1 MPPGRSWSPG
11 CFLCTTSSTLR
22 ELPVAGVN
30 LLSAQDARIEIG
42 GGGAQIRGSG
52 SSGLAAQPQSRRC
65 SECCD
70 SIHPPAGH
78 IYQCVPSF
86 ERAEH
91 EIAVCWQ
98 LGEQRTG
105 GAAIQRT
112 GGAANRGSQHKRSNE
127 PRGVPFTFCMFAA
140 REIVSLLI
148 STCLSARFPFS
159 YFCAEQIW
167 RRGSVLFC
175 TSSRKTSRLG
185 TGLQIKSLNCTV
197 DLTTVAGRGPRKDGW
212 PSAGL
217 RRSTRT
223 QAVPVGRLL
232 PPCLPSNLA
241 IFLQE
246 EEQLVPRDR
255 ASR

>member
-1 MPPGRSWSPG
+1 ML
-11 CFLCTTSSTLR
+11 FLPSGHGHQDVSSAPRAARFASCPWLESICYRRRTRALK
-22 ELPVAGVN
+22 
-30 LLSAQDARIEIG
+30 SAA
-42 GGGAQIRGSG
+42 GAQIRGSG
-52 SSGLAAQPQSRRC
+52 SSGLAARPRSRRC
-65 SECCD
+65 SGCCD

-78 IYQCVPSF
+78 IYQCVPSL
-86 ERAEH
+86 ERAEY
-91 EIAVCWQ
+91 EIAMCWQ
-98 LGEQRTG
+98 LGERRTG

-112 GGAANRGSQHKRSNE
+112 WGAANRGSQRARGDE
-127 PRGVPFTFCMFAA
+127 PRGVPSIFCMFAA
-140 REIVSLLI
+140 CEIVFLLI
-148 STCLSARFPFS
+148 STCLSVRFLFS

-175 TSSRKTSRLG
+175 TNSRKTTRLR
-185 TGLQIKSLNCTV
+185 TGLQIKSLNCIV

-241 IFLQE
+241 IFFKS
-246 EEQLVPRDR
+246 R
-255 ASR
+255 AIAGKRR

>member
-1 MPPGRSWSPG
+1 M
-11 CFLCTTSSTLR
+11 
-22 ELPVAGVN
+22 
-30 LLSAQDARIEIG
+30 
-42 GGGAQIRGSG
+42 
-52 SSGLAAQPQSRRC
+52 
-65 SECCD
+65 
-70 SIHPPAGH
+70 
-78 IYQCVPSF
+78 
-86 ERAEH
+86 
-91 EIAVCWQ
+91 CWQ

-127 PRGVPFTFCMFAA
+127 PRGVPFTFCMFAV

-148 STCLSARFPFS
+148 STCLSVRFPFS

-246 EEQLVPRDR
+246 EEQVQDRRIAASSKQQAASSDSNGNSNSNSDSNSDKKRARQTTPSERSESERLWSQQFPRLVWSGAKPRSKR
-255 ASR
+255 LCCGQTC

>member
-1 MPPGRSWSPG
+1 MPPVRSWLPG

-52 SSGLAAQPQSRRC
+52 RPGLAAQPQSRRC

-112 GGAANRGSQHKRSNE
+112 GGAANRGSQRTRGDE
-127 PRGVPFTFCMFAA
+127 LRGVPSIFCMFAA
-140 REIVSLLI
+140 CEIVFLLI
-148 STCLSARFPFS
+148 STCLSVRFLFS

-175 TSSRKTSRLG
+175 TNSRKTSRLW
-185 TGLQIKSLNCTV
+185 TGLQFKSLHCTQ
-197 DLTTVAGRGPRKDGW
+197 P
-212 PSAGL
+212 
-217 RRSTRT
+217 
-223 QAVPVGRLL
+223 
-232 PPCLPSNLA
+232 
-241 IFLQE
+241 
-246 EEQLVPRDR
+246 QLVPPPCT
-255 ASR
+255 SVPF

>member
-1 MPPGRSWSPG
+1 M
-11 CFLCTTSSTLR
+11 LC
-22 ELPVAGVN
+22 
-30 LLSAQDARIEIG
+30 LLSGHGHQGVSSAPRAARFASCPWLESICYRRRTRALKSAAV
-42 GGGAQIRGSG
+42 AQIRGSG
-52 SSGLAAQPQSRRC
+52 SSGLAVRPRSRRC

-223 QAVPVGRLL
+223 QAVPVGR
-232 PPCLPSNLA
+232 
-241 IFLQE
+241 QE
-246 EEQLVPRDR
+246 
-255 ASR
+255 

>member
-1 MPPGRSWSPG
+1 MRCAMPPVRPWSPG

-52 SSGLAAQPQSRRC
+52 RPGLAAQPQSRRC

-127 PRGVPFTFCMFAA
+127 LRGVPFIFCIFTARGPAA
-140 REIVSLLI
+140 VPIPLAHGTRG
-148 STCLSARFPFS
+148 ARFV
-159 YFCAEQIW
+159 W
-167 RRGSVLFC
+167 RCRR
-175 TSSRKTSRLG
+175 TY
-185 TGLQIKSLNCTV
+185 
-197 DLTTVAGRGPRKDGW
+197 VATW
-212 PSAGL
+212 VS
-217 RRSTRT
+217 
-223 QAVPVGRLL
+223 
-232 PPCLPSNLA
+232 
-241 IFLQE
+241 
-246 EEQLVPRDR
+246 
-255 ASR
+255 

>member
-1 MPPGRSWSPG
+1 MPWSPG
-11 CFLCTTSSTLR
+11 RFLCTTSSTLR

-86 ERAEH
+86 ERAEY
-91 EIAVCWQ
+91 EIAESWQ

-140 REIVSLLI
+140 REIVSLLALVGI
-148 STCLSARFPFS
+148 ENTAGVVVGSL
-159 YFCAEQIW
+159 
-167 RRGSVLFC
+167 RGLLRATTKAVKQSNT
-175 TSSRKTSRLG
+175 TSS
-185 TGLQIKSLNCTV
+185 
-197 DLTTVAGRGPRKDGW
+197 A
-212 PSAGL
+212 
-217 RRSTRT
+217 
-223 QAVPVGRLL
+223 
-232 PPCLPSNLA
+232 CLFSVV
-241 IFLQE
+241 E
-246 EEQLVPRDR
+246 EVHK
-255 ASR
+255 

>member
-1 MPPGRSWSPG
+1 M
-11 CFLCTTSSTLR
+11 
-22 ELPVAGVN
+22 
-30 LLSAQDARIEIG
+30 
-42 GGGAQIRGSG
+42 
-52 SSGLAAQPQSRRC
+52 
-65 SECCD
+65 
-70 SIHPPAGH
+70 
-78 IYQCVPSF
+78 
-86 ERAEH
+86 
-91 EIAVCWQ
+91 CWQ

>member
-1 MPPGRSWSPG
+1 M
-11 CFLCTTSSTLR
+11 LCLPSGHGYQDVSSAPRASCPWLESICYRRRTRALK
-22 ELPVAGVN
+22 
-30 LLSAQDARIEIG
+30 SAA
-42 GGGAQIRGSG
+42 GAQIRGSG
-52 SSGLAAQPQSRRC
+52 SSGLAARPLSRRC

-140 REIVSLLI
+140 REIVSLPTVPPSGAGERDLQ
-148 STCLSARFPFS
+148 LSS
-159 YFCAEQIW
+159 
-167 RRGSVLFC
+167 
-175 TSSRKTSRLG
+175 
-185 TGLQIKSLNCTV
+185 
-197 DLTTVAGRGPRKDGW
+197 
-212 PSAGL
+212 
-217 RRSTRT
+217 
-223 QAVPVGRLL
+223 
-232 PPCLPSNLA
+232 
-241 IFLQE
+241 
-246 EEQLVPRDR
+246 
-255 ASR
+255 